1 MNDFVLSYLPLF
13 NIMLINALPA
23 YSQYIALRAGT
34 ESFATAGFASLGAY
48 AAAIAAIRY
57 GLNPAVGI
65 ALAGLLGGLA
75 GAALSLPLARL
86 RGVFQAI
93 ATIAFVQ
100 IVASLALYSDGLT
113 GGALGMNAIPKA
125 VDTPHIVILVG
136 LTMLLLTIINRSSI
150 GRAFDAIRQDETV
163 AVALGVSVMF
173 YQSFAFMLSG
183 VLAGIGGALLAYYTH
198 SIVPHQFGFPLLVTI
213 ISAVLLGG
221 RSSIFGPLVGV
232 AVLAF
237 LPEIAR
243 PLASQRLL
251 VYGLILV
258 VVIIY
263 MPLGIVDTAIERW
276 RRHRSSRQSANTPA
290 SQAAKVLEG
299 ARK

>member
-1 MNDFVLSYLPLF
+1 MNDFILSYLPLF
-13 NIMLINALPA
+13 NIMLINAIPA
-23 YSQYIALRAGT
+23 YSQYIVLRAGT
-34 ESFATAGFASLGAY
+34 ESFATAGFASIGAY

-57 GLNPAVGI
+57 GLSPALGI

-100 IVASLALYSDGLT
+100 IIASLALYADHLT
-113 GGALGMNAIPKA
+113 GGALGMNGIPK
-125 VDTPHIVILVG
+125 VIGTPHILVVVV
-136 LTMLLLTIINRSSI
+136 LTMVLLTLINRSSI

-163 AVALGVSVMF
+163 AVSLGVSVMF

-183 VLAGIGGALLAYYTH
+183 VLAGIGGAMLAYYTY

-213 ISAVLLGG
+213 VSAVFLGG

-243 PLASQRLL
+243 PLASQRMM
-251 VYGLILV
+251 VYGMILV

-263 MPLGIVDTAIERW
+263 LPLGIVDTAIEKW
-276 RRHRSSRQSANTPA
+276 RRFRSSKNHIRLGSDDEM
-290 SQAAKVLEG
+290 VREG
-299 ARK
+299 RV